1 MSRVDGGET
10 PIFCLL
16 PKRRS
21 ISDPILLIFCLFLW
35 EKVWKLKL
43 AKILLISKVTFYCE
57 GFSPVLPTLKMT
69 KNWEIVCFQTSKLLR
84 LCVQWMPFFHYQS
97 FSKISQSWQHCLSL
111 WIICRRSCCPL
122 TLLSSTFPQWTEICF
137 WNHEMFHKKILILS
151 PKAPP
156 IILATTKVKSTS
168 TVLAIW
174 RNFVG
179 TFITCDAYF
188 RWLCFLHHVKATQFF
203 NFFFLV
209 FIQFLWSLGW
219 FLRDLTSSKETTFSS
234 NNLFPGQIR
243 FISPCLSLFFST
255 TDHTNDIWWNWTW
268 NQRPCWTLP
277 RGRNNCAEVHH
288 FRR

>member
-1 MSRVDGGET
+1 MLSNFQSCE
-10 PIFCLL
+10 IMCL
-16 PKRRS
+16 
-21 ISDPILLIFCLFLW
+21 
-35 EKVWKLKL
+35 V
-43 AKILLISKVTFYCE
+43 
-57 GFSPVLPTLKMT
+57 
-69 KNWEIVCFQTSKLLR
+69 
-84 LCVQWMPFFHYQS
+84 PFFHYQR
-97 FSKISQSWQHCLSL
+97 FSWISQSWQHCLSL

-122 TLLSSTFPQWTEICF
+122 TLLSSTFPQWTETCI
-137 WNHEMFHKKILILS
+137 WNHKNIPAFS
-151 PKAPP
+151 DPKDTSWIS
-156 IILATTKVKSTS
+156 IILATIYLNKNTS